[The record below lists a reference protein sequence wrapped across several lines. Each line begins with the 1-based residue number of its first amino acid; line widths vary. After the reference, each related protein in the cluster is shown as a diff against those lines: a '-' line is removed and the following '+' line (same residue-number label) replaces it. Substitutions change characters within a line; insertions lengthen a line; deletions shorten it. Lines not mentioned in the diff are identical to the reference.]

1 MSDSEN
7 DDGFYYGEWVES
19 KLNTNVFGIVV
30 GSDAMGL
37 KYDVQ
42 LSPSLVVAQFYGVTL
57 RAIEDEDGAEGEY
70 NPDPPTGVVINFT
83 EAKALRANTKT
94 RGVA

>member
-1 MSDSEN
+1 
-7 DDGFYYGEWVES
+7 
-19 KLNTNVFGIVV
+19 
-30 GSDAMGL
+30 MGL
-37 KYDVQ
+37 RYDVQ
-42 LSPSLVVAQFYGVTL
+42 LSPSLAVAQFYGATL
-57 RAIEDEDGAEGEY
+57 RPMEGEDDEVPEGEY